1 LIYQKQKAMTTINIT
16 LPTNKSGKQ
25 SVFTIQFS
33 VLNFDSVID
42 AVSKVKNIEEL
53 YSSNLWKVI

>member
-1 LIYQKQKAMTTINIT
+1 MTTINIT